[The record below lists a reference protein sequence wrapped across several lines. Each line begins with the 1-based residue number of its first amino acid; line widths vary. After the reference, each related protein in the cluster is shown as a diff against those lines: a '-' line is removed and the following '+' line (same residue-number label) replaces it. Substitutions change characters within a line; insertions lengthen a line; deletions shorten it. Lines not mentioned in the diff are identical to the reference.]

1 MVEGHYL
8 VLIRFEANDAS
19 DLVHRPRRSRSSRL
33 RPHPRSPPTA
43 STGSTTNGQR
53 SPTPISPEAERDRC
67 PDRRADLIEGPYGTA
82 LDPAEGKLYWTN
94 WNTNSIGVANLDGS
108 GAALLNTEGAT
119 VAGPSGLAIDPAARR
134 IYWAN
139 SESGASALPDTI
151 SYANLNG
158 SGGGDL
164 NTTGATVSEPF
175 SVAID
180 PAGGRLYWTNDFD
193 TTDSISYANL
203 DGSGGDDLDTGVTS
217 DDSPVGLAI
226 DGAAHRIYWG
236 NSATES
242 IGSASLAGGEPGGF
256 ELAGIDPEGLA
267 LDAGANR
274 VYWASHSEKLIGFSS
289 LTGEGQGA
297 IDTTGIEPIY
307 PAFPALLKTP
317 VNTEAPAITKEPKA
331 IAVPVGSGKGAPPFV
346 ENQSET
352 FDCTKG
358 TWASDLYEASLYR
371 APQSISYQWLR
382 NGTPI
387 PGATASSY
395 AATEVGDY
403 ACRVTATNAA
413 GPTALD
419 TASIGIQA
427 GFALGKP
434 TIDKK
439 KGIAKLP
446 VATSGSGVVD
456 LGGRFL
462 KPRALGSPGPIC
474 RDDRRQGEGQGS
486 EKAEGEG
493 EGKGDDPTRL
503 HPDQRQPAAGDES
516 AHASPQAL
524 IQEGI

>member
-1 MVEGHYL
+1 MTRRISSIAL
-8 VLIRFEANDAS
+8 VIAVLSIAT
-19 DLVHRPRRSRSSRL
+19 SSAVAADSVYWVDYERAAIS
-33 RPHPRSPPTA
+33 HADISGGGATDV
-43 STGSTTNGQR
+43 
-53 SPTPISPEAERDRC
+53 PIP
-67 PDRRADLIEGPYGTA
+67 ADLIEGPYGTA

-139 SESGASALPDTI
+139 SESGASALPDKI

-203 DGSGGDDLDTGVTS
+203 DGSGGDDLDTGVTT
-217 DDSPVGLAI
+217 DDSPIGLAI

-267 LDAGANR
+267 MDAGANR

-307 PAFPALLKTP
+307 PAFPALLKAP

-331 IAVPVGSGKGAPPFV
+331 IAVPVGSAKGAPPYV

-413 GPTALD
+413 GPTVLD

-462 KPRALGSPGPIC
+462 KPRTLGSPGPVAGTIVIKAKGKALK
-474 RDDRRQGEGQGS
+474 RLKAKGKAKVMTQLAFTPTNGS
-486 EKAEGEG
+486 PLLATKSL
-493 EGKGDDPTRL
+493 TLRL
-503 HPDQRQPAAGDES
+503 KH
-516 AHASPQAL
+516 
-524 IQEGI
+524 